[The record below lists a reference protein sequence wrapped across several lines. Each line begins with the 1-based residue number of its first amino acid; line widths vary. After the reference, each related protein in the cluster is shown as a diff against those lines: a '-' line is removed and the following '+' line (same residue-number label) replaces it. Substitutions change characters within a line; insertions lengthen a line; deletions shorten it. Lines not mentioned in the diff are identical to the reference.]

1 MRNMAVLHSP
11 AFSYPL
17 PVLVRVLFNLLIFKG
32 KILYYNKYNNNSP
45 ISKKEW
51 ARYMYV
57 SSIVGD
63 DYLRSTLKRVMK
75 KLEQQLN
82 GRNE

>member
-1 MRNMAVLHSP
+1 MNKQQYLLGLKQALQSYHMAQEEIEEI
-11 AFSYPL
+11 FS
-17 PVLVRVLFNLLIFKG
+17 
-32 KILYYNKYNNNSP
+32 KYNNNSP

-82 GRNE
+82 RRNE

>member
-1 MRNMAVLHSP
+1 
-11 AFSYPL
+11 
-17 PVLVRVLFNLLIFKG
+17 
-32 KILYYNKYNNNSP
+32 
-45 ISKKEW
+45 
-51 ARYMYV
+51 MYV